1 MDKNRI
7 VETRTNILK
16 VLKEYFLLSIGT
28 IIVTVGLYVFAIPN
42 SFVMGGVTGISIIV
56 APLLPTW
63 LTPATLVLIL
73 NIVLLLVG
81 FAFLGR
87 DFGFKTV
94 YFTLVYSALT
104 YLFEAIVPLKAPLT
118 QEPLLELVL
127 AIVLTAIGSA
137 ILFNIN
143 ASSGGTDIIAM
154 ILKKYT
160 AINVGT
166 ALIFADCIV
175 ALSSFRVFDIPTGL
189 FSILGLFAKSFLVDG
204 LIENFNLCK
213 YFTII
218 TEKGEDITEYIMKEM
233 HRGVTI
239 HHAIGAFTHHDKS
252 VLLTVCKRYEAHQ
265 LKEKIKQI
273 DPSAFIMIT
282 NSSEIIGRGFRSV

>member
-1 MDKNRI
+1 M
-7 VETRTNILK
+7 LK
-16 VLKEYFLLSIGT
+16 KLKDFLLLNLGSL
-28 IIVTVGLYVFAIPN
+28 VLAVGVYFFKIPN
-42 SFVMGGVTGISIIV
+42 GFVTGGVSGIATLL
-56 APLLPTW
+56 APVFNISW
-63 LTPATLVLIL
+63 LTPGLLIIIF
-73 NIVLLLVG
+73 NVLLLLLG
-81 FAFLGR
+81 FIFVNKS
-87 DFGFKTV
+87 FGFKTV
-94 YFTLVYSALT
+94 YCTLVYSALT

-175 ALSSFRVFDIPTGL
+175 AFSSFFVFDIPTGL

-218 TEKGEDITEYIMKEM
+218 TEKGDEIIDYIMKEM

-239 HHAIGAFTHHDKS
+239 YHAEGGFSHHDKT
-252 VLLTVCKRYEAHQ
+252 VLLTVCKRSEAHQ

-273 DPSAFIMIT
+273 DSSAFIMIT